1 VKKKSEKQKPSEL
14 RKRAEENLKSQVIPP
29 KTMSN
34 QETQQLIHELQVHQ
48 IELEMQNDELRKAQA
63 EVEESRTKYSDL
75 YDFAPVGYFTF
86 DKHGLILEA
95 NLTAARELGIERA
108 FIIKKPLRAY
118 ISVEDRNK
126 FDQHLR
132 DVLTSED
139 RKTCELR
146 LKRKN
151 RIDFFAQLE
160 SIAVQKSGGAKICRT
175 SFSDITSRK
184 QTDKALLDALAT
196 SVQRHAEIS
205 ALLEGSQALARYHDF
220 KGAAQSLFSSCKQLV
235 GATSGYVALVS
246 KDGTE
251 NEVLFLDSGGLPC
264 TVDETLPMPIRGLR
278 GDVFR
283 SAKTIYDNNFSK
295 SKWMQFVPEG
305 HTTISNVLFAP
316 IVVEGKVLGL
326 LGLGNKPGGFNDN
339 DARMATAFADLA
351 SIALVQKRAEEAV
364 RRSEEHFRLVT
375 ENALDII
382 TILEAD
388 GTIRYE
394 SLSIE
399 TVLGYK
405 RKGLIGKHYSE
416 LIHPDDLPD
425 VMKTFNQLI
434 QDPGFILFLQARC
447 RHKDGSWR
455 ILEIMA
461 NNLID
466 NPAVKGIVVNSRD
479 ITERKKAEEG
489 LNQMADE
496 LKRSNTDLQQFAY
509 AAAHDLQEPLVG
521 IAGFGKLLSKQY
533 KGKYDAKAD
542 ELITFI
548 NDGVKRMQN
557 LIKDLLEYSR
567 VGTERTKFKLI
578 DSSMP
583 LALALANLQR
593 SIEENG
599 VVVTYDTLPTVFADS
614 SQLSML
620 FQNLIGNAIKFR
632 GKTSPN
638 VHISAERKEIEGLFS
653 VSDNGLG
660 IDPSKA
666 ESIFVVFKR
675 LHSKEEYPGTG
686 IGLAI
691 CKKIVERHG
700 GRIWVESKPGQGSTF
715 FFTLP
720 ARQTNPLDL

>member
-1 VKKKSEKQKPSEL
+1 MKPKKPEQKKPTEL
-14 RKRAEENLKSQVIPP
+14 RKRAEANLKSQVTPP
-29 KTMSN
+29 KTMSDK
-34 QETQQLIHELQVHQ
+34 ETQQLIHELQVHQ
-48 IELEMQNDELRKAQA
+48 IELEMQNEELRKSQA
-63 EVEESRTKYSDL
+63 EVEASRARYSDL
-75 YDFAPVGYFTF
+75 YDFAPVGYLTF
-86 DKHGLILEA
+86 DRNGLILEA
-95 NLTAARELGIERA
+95 NLTAANELGRERSLLINKP
-108 FIIKKPLRAY
+108 FRTHIIA
-118 ISVEDRNK
+118 EDRNI
-126 FDQHLR
+126 FDQH
-132 DVLTSED
+132 VQNIFAGENQQ
-139 RKTCELR
+139 TCEIR
-146 LKRKN
+146 LKRKDST
-151 RIDFFAQLE
+151 RFYAQFK
-160 SIAVQKSGGAKICRT
+160 SISANDLKGNTLCRT
-175 SFSDITSRK
+175 SVSDITESK
-184 QTDKALLDALAT
+184 KMENVLTFL
-196 SVQRHAEIS
+196 
-205 ALLEGSQALARYHDF
+205 SQCGEKPGMDFYQSLARYLAENLGMDYVCIDKLEGDMLTAQTVAVFFDGKFEDNVSYTLHDTPC
-220 KGAAQSLFSSCKQLV
+220 GEVV
-235 GATSGYVALVS
+235 GKTVCCFPSGV
-246 KDGTE
+246 
-251 NEVLFLDSGGLPC
+251 
-264 TVDETLPMPIRGLR
+264 R
-278 GDVFR
+278 
-283 SAKTIYDNNFSK
+283 
-295 SKWMQFVPEG
+295 
-305 HTTISNVLFAP
+305 HLFAQDVVLQDMMAESYVGVTLWGHSGQP
-316 IVVEGKVLGL
+316 IGL
-326 LGLGNKPGGFNDN
+326 IAVIGRQPLENPKL
-339 DARMATAFADLA
+339 AESILRLVAVRAADELERT
-351 SIALVQKRAEEAV
+351 QAEESL
-364 RRSEEHFRLVT
+364 RNSEEHFRLVT

-434 QDPGFILFLQARC
+434 QDPGFILFLQVRC

-455 ILEIMA
+455 ILELMA
-461 NNLID
+461 NNLLD

-489 LNQMADE
+489 MKQLADE

-521 IAGFGKLLSKQY
+521 IAGFGKLLLKQY
-533 KGKYDAKAD
+533 KGKHDAKAD

-567 VGTERTKFKLI
+567 VGTERTKFKPI

-593 SIEENG
+593 SIDENG
-599 VVVTYDTLPTVFADS
+599 VVVTYDTLPEVFADS

-620 FQNLIGNAIKFR
+620 FQNLIGNAIKFC

-638 VHISAERKEIEGLFS
+638 VHISAERKGNEWLFS

-660 IDPSKA
+660 IDQSKA
-666 ESIFVVFKR
+666 ESIFIVFKR
-675 LHSKEEYPGTG
+675 LYSKEEYPGTG

-720 ARQTNPLDL
+720 ERQTNPFEL

>member
-1 VKKKSEKQKPSEL
+1 MVKKKSEKKKPSEL
-14 RKRAEENLKSQVIPP
+14 RKRAEENLKSQVVLP
-29 KTMSN
+29 KTMSDK
-34 QETQQLIHELQVHQ
+34 ETQQLIHELQVHQ
-48 IELEMQNDELRKAQA
+48 IELEMQNDELRKSQA
-63 EVEESRTKYSDL
+63 ELEESRARYSDL

-86 DKHGLILEA
+86 DRNGLILEA
-95 NLTAARELGIERA
+95 NLTAAKELVKERNWLLN
-108 FIIKKPLRAY
+108 KPFRTH
-118 ISVEDRNK
+118 IVSEDRNI
-126 FDQHLR
+126 FDQHLQQVISNENR
-132 DVLTSED
+132 Q
-139 RKTCELR
+139 TCEIR
-146 LKRKN
+146 LKRKDGT
-151 RIDFFAQLE
+151 RFYAQLE
-160 SIAVQKSGGAKICRT
+160 SMSVNDLKGNTFCRT
-175 SFSDITSRK
+175 AVSDITESK
-184 QTDKALLDALAT
+184 KMENVLTFLSQCGAKPGLDFFQ
-196 SVQRHAEIS
+196 S
-205 ALLEGSQALARYHDF
+205 LARYLAENLGMDYVCIDKLEGDMLTAQTVAVFFDGKFEDNVSYTLHD
-220 KGAAQSLFSSCKQLV
+220 
-235 GATSGYVALVS
+235 T
-246 KDGTE
+246 
-251 NEVLFLDSGGLPC
+251 PC
-264 TVDETLPMPIRGLR
+264 
-278 GDVFR
+278 GDVVG
-283 SAKTIYDNNFSK
+283 KTVCCFPSG
-295 SKWMQFVPEG
+295 VR
-305 HTTISNVLFAP
+305 HLFAQDVVLQDMMAESYVGVTLWGHSGQP
-316 IVVEGKVLGL
+316 IGL
-326 LGLGNKPGGFNDN
+326 IAVIGRQPIENPKLAESILRLV
-339 DARMATAFADLA
+339 AVRAADELERT
-351 SIALVQKRAEEAV
+351 QAEESLKN
-364 RRSEEHFRLVT
+364 SEEHFRLVT

-425 VMKTFNQLI
+425 VMKTFNQLL

-455 ILEIMA
+455 ILELMA
-461 NNLID
+461 NNLLD

-489 LNQMADE
+489 LKQLADE

-521 IAGFGKLLSKQY
+521 IAGFGKLLLKQY
-533 KGKYDAKAD
+533 KGKHDAKAD

-632 GKTSPN
+632 GKTSPS
-638 VHISAERKEIEGLFS
+638 VHISVERKGIEWLFS

-660 IDPSKA
+660 IDPSKT

-675 LHSKEEYPGTG
+675 LHSREEYPGTG

-720 ARQTNPLDL
+720 ERQTNPLEL